1 MNYNNTSYIVNDYI
15 LYESTLISYILFSI
29 LLFLVCL
36 CNINCFF
43 IYKSMM
49 NKIQT
54 ESNDSESNKI
64 LTYPPSYESVNEP
77 EF

>member
-1 MNYNNTSYIVNDYI
+1 
-15 LYESTLISYILFSI
+15 
-29 LLFLVCL
+29 
-36 CNINCFF
+36 
-43 IYKSMM
+43 MM